1 VFVGIL
7 DAQFGL
13 NSCWRESEIET
24 YFTVKL
30 KVVLSVG
37 VYRLAQASELLYYMA
52 ESMLTLAESLVLC
65 NYRELWR
72 VVIWCNSKLLEVADT
87 LKH

>member
-1 VFVGIL
+1 MFVSIP

-13 NSCWRESEIET
+13 NSCWKVSEIET

-30 KVVLSVG
+30 KVVLSVC
-37 VYRLAQASELLYYMA
+37 VYRLTQASELLYYMA
-52 ESMLTLAESLVLC
+52 ESILALVKYLVLC

-72 VVIWCNSKLLEVADT
+72 LVIWCNSNLLDVSDT
-87 LKH
+87 TKA